1 MVLVPGYHLLHCV
14 QMIFQQFRDGV
25 FRKKCRLLSGGC
37 LHEVHQ
43 TFKKSHSR
51 NLINDQE
58 AFTVCHPVNLITV
71 WIMGGTE
78 GVGSDPFHTFK
89 VSLHDTH
96 MKSAA
101 HNITILVFSE
111 TFQINRRTV
120 DQNIFSLYLHS
131 PDADLLTVFI
141 QHFLFVLDAHRKG
154 IEIGV
159 SHLPQMC
166 IFNVEDSLFSL
177 GNCHFSAVLVI
188 HRNLHRMLS
197 CGYNAVRNIRVS
209 AVYPV
214 VHCQVKHIL
223 LWICNQLYR
232 TLQPGIVEKVKIR
245 TVHFLSIAE
254 YFCLTAGDVGLAQL
268 IVDLDNNLVYCI
280 VSGHICNVSHKGK
293 EPAHM
298 RRHMD
303 TV

>member
-1 MVLVPGYHLLHCV
+1 MVLVSGYHLLHCT

-25 FRKKCRLLSGGC
+25 FCKKCRLLPSRC

-43 TFKKSHSR
+43 TLKKSHSR

-58 AFTVCHPVNLITV
+58 AFTVRHLVNLVTV

-78 GVGSDPFHTFK
+78 GVSSDPFHTFK
-89 VSLHDTH
+89 ISLHNPNV
-96 MKSAA
+96 KPAA

-111 TFQINRRTV
+111 TFQINRRTI
-120 DQNIFSLYLHS
+120 DQDVFSLYLHS
-131 PDADLLTVFI
+131 ADANLLTIFI

-154 IEIGV
+154 IEISV

-177 GNCHFSAVLVI
+177 GNCHFSAVLI
-188 HRNLHRMLS
+188 INRNLHRMLS
-197 CGYNAVRNIRVS
+197 CGNYAVRNLRVS

-214 VHCQVKHIL
+214 VHCQVKHIF

-232 TLQPGIVEKVKIR
+232 AL
-245 TVHFLSIAE
+245 
-254 YFCLTAGDVGLAQL
+254 
-268 IVDLDNNLVYCI
+268 
-280 VSGHICNVSHKGK
+280 
-293 EPAHM
+293 
-298 RRHMD
+298 
-303 TV
+303 